1 MRLKPERDHRRNEK
15 ALYVSAFLKKTT
27 VLKQSI
33 SRIHLALG
41 FANYVAKPGWK
52 QDVTLEG

>member
-1 MRLKPERDHRRNEK
+1 MSEERDHRRNEK

-41 FANYVAKPGWK
+41 FANYVAKPEWK